1 MKDEGREMI
10 PYADISEKADR
21 RWTVRLLNRLDA
33 ADLPED
39 ELDDLVRALQAVSD
53 PRSFHPLEAV
63 VCDIEKP
70 PHIRIAAGD
79 ALRGLHHVA
88 LDIPADKLRR
98 WWLEGDA
105 ILRRISLLFMDGIRC
120 PDVVVKIAAD
130 PTHLLQAD
138 ALDRMDFWF
147 DLPGYEAV
155 KIAGLS
161 HPDPKVR
168 AAAAY
173 VLLWDEPVAA
183 ERKLI
188 ETTHDAVLEVAAEAT
203 NTLEYYPSLRVIS
216 RLHELLHHAADMVRE
231 QAQDSFQSIRYELL
245 NRLSSKDEQIADHVR
260 RWLRP
265 VWDILDFAEEEL
277 TPEEDD
283 ASAAHQEQPAPAIPL
298 GDLLALLADV
308 DASPLVI
315 GDRLRSNG
323 WSDYAKAERRRLRP
337 VLLTHTDQ
345 LVREQG
351 AQAFAAWGDVRSL
364 LNLVLDADFCVRKSA
379 MYRLGQLPSN
389 PMIADV
395 AWDHLSRPSTIG
407 THETET
413 LATFV
418 KHADP
423 VVAVRRLGWMAGD
436 HPYREGLRVA
446 AVEHLTELR
455 AAGEVGRL
463 AGLLLE
469 PPAVTWAFHIAM
481 IDAIKG
487 LGLPAPEI
495 AYLREVDNLHMQTA
509 LAGLVG

>member
-1 MKDEGREMI
+1 MI
-10 PYADISEKADR
+10 PYADITEKADR
-21 RWTVRLLNRLDA
+21 RSTDRLLNRLDA
-33 ADLPED
+33 ADLPQD
-39 ELDDLVRALQAVSD
+39 ELDELVRALQAVSD
-53 PRSFHPLEAV
+53 PRSFHLLEAV

-70 PHIRIAAGD
+70 PHLRNAAGT

-88 LDIPADKLRR
+88 LDIPAEKLRR

-105 ILRRISLLFMDGIRC
+105 ILRRISLLFMNGIRC
-120 PDVVVKIAAD
+120 PDIVVKIAAD

-138 ALDRMDFWF
+138 ALGRMNFWF

-168 AAAAY
+168 AAAAD

-183 ERKLI
+183 EGRLI
-188 ETTHDAVLEVAAEAT
+188 EATHDAVLKVATEAT

-216 RLHELLHHAADMVRE
+216 HLHELLHHAVDMVRE

-245 NRLSSKDEQIADHVR
+245 NRLCSKDERIAEHIR

-265 VWDILDFAEEEL
+265 VWDILAFTEEEL
-277 TPEEDD
+277 TPEGND
-283 ASAAHQEQPAPAIPL
+283 ASAAYQEEPARAIPL

-308 DASPLVI
+308 DASPLVL
-315 GDRLRSNG
+315 GDHLRSNG
-323 WSDYAKAERRRLRP
+323 WSDYAEGERRRLRP

-351 AQAFAAWGDVRSL
+351 AQAFAAWGDVGWL
-364 LNLVLDADFCVRKSA
+364 LDLVQDADFCVRKSA
-379 MYRLGQLPSN
+379 MYHLGQLPPN

-395 AWDHLSRPSTIG
+395 AWDHLRRPNTKG
-407 THETET
+407 THETEA

-418 KHADP
+418 KHGDR
-423 VVAVRRLGWMAGD
+423 VVAVRRLGWMASD
-436 HPYREGLRVA
+436 HRCREGLRVA
-446 AVEHLTELR
+446 AVERLTELR
-455 AAGEVGRL
+455 AAGELGRL

-469 PPAVTWAFHIAM
+469 PPAVTWALHIAM

-495 AYLREVDNLHMQTA
+495 AYLREVDNLHMQAA
-509 LAGLVG
+509 LAGLLG